1 MNLIRLLHDNN
12 EVVIG
17 QETININFGIAQGS
31 VLAPYLFNI
40 YLEEA
45 LNSCDVF
52 KELMKRED
60 LLAYAD
66 DITIF
71 TKNDIEIGRVV
82 QGFRQMEQ
90 HFNLRINLRKCEI
103 LRIKGGTSNIKQIEG
118 IEVKDNV
125 KYLGLKLV
133 CDRKKQKKEV
143 DIQIRRNVGF
153 LKWKLRF
160 ADSMVM
166 ETLINSFGRSLLIYL
181 GTPMVAGEL
190 WKTSDIEKKEKAIIK
205 QSMMVP

>member
-1 MNLIRLLHDNN
+1 MNLIRLLHENN

-17 QETININFGIAQGS
+17 QESININFGIAQGS

-52 KELMKRED
+52 KELMRRQD

-90 HFNLRINLRKCEI
+90 HFNLRINLKKCEI
-103 LRIKGGTSNIKQIEG
+103 LRIKGGSLNIKQIEG

-133 CDRKKQKKEV
+133 ADRRKQKKEV
-143 DIQIRRNVGF
+143 DQ
-153 LKWKLRF
+153 
-160 ADSMVM
+160 
-166 ETLINSFGRSLLIYL
+166 
-181 GTPMVAGEL
+181 
-190 WKTSDIEKKEKAIIK
+190 
-205 QSMMVP
+205 